1 MIASSTL
8 ATLLLGTLGLSAP
21 EPSPPVLPS
30 EPPPPVLPSEPPPPV
45 LPSEPPPP
53 GSPSEPEPVVVP
65 APTQVRD
72 DADAGAAPVS
82 PPERVED
89 AAVSGQGA
97 VPPPGPSADA
107 SPSAP
112 ATVVTQPPAHS
123 SAPPNPNARPS
134 EGVYAVGSS
143 GVAPLPAPPPAVP
156 VETIARGRWSGVGWL
171 SARWLVTGPI
181 AGITPARPTVIAL
194 GGGVE
199 GGWRIRQWIGLGSA
213 FSRQPHE
220 EYRPDSPDA
229 PVVLDHRGYMSA
241 WDVAFLRLF
250 APVRGRVDPF
260 IDLGGGFS
268 YVDPARNRR
277 AVLGGTVRASAGL
290 EVWLARSLTVGL
302 TGIYR
307 ATFVDGTVG
316 HSWQAAIDFGLHF

>member
-30 EPPPPVLPSEPPPPV
+30 EPPPLPSEPPPPV

-53 GSPSEPEPVVVP
+53 GPPSEPEPVVVP
-65 APTQVRD
+65 APTQ

-89 AAVSGQGA
+89 AAESGP

-107 SPSAP
+107 SPTAP

-156 VETIARGRWSGVGWL
+156 VETIGRGRWSGVGWL
-171 SARWLVTGPI
+171 SARLLVTGPI
-181 AGITPARPTVIAL
+181 AGTSPAWPTVIAL
-194 GGGVE
+194 GGGAE

-213 FSRQPHE
+213 FTRQPHE
-220 EYRPDSPDA
+220 QYRVDVPDA
-229 PVVLDHRGYMSA
+229 SAVIDYRGYMSA
-241 WDVAFLRLF
+241 WDVAFVRLF

-260 IDLGGGFS
+260 IDLGGGLSFF
-268 YVDPARNRR
+268 DPARNRR
-277 AVLGGTVRASAGL
+277 TLLGGTVRASAGL
-290 EVWLARSLTVGL
+290 EVWLARSLTLGL

-307 ATFVDGTVG
+307 ANFLDDTIG